1 MGAVEM
7 FKALTAVAIEDL
19 KKVPPPVARLSGP
32 LRTGGDGYET
42 NLKRFKLGEALIRSR
57 GISIF
62 GYDKYADAIRSAYD
76 QHFEHFHIPILKT
89 GLIQSIFFL
98 PGWEGS
104 GGASYERRLCDELG
118 ITKNDITV
126 EELLAFEEGTRK

>member
-1 MGAVEM
+1 MSAIEM
-7 FKALTAVAIEDL
+7 FKALTVEAIEDL
-19 KKVPPPVARLSGP
+19 KKVPPPVARISGP
-32 LRTGGDGYET
+32 LRTGGDGYDT
-42 NLKRFKLGEALIRSR
+42 NLKRLRLGEALIRSR

-62 GYDKYADAIRSAYD
+62 GYEKYSDAIRSAYD
-76 QHFEHFHIPILKT
+76 LHFEYFHIPILKT

-118 ITKNDITV
+118 IAKNDITV
-126 EELLAFEEGTRK
+126 EELLAFEKEQRK